1 MYLSFRLWVYNTVGC
16 KTYFYFMMI
25 LFQIFHYFCL
35 IFHLTLILPNY
46 SSFLRQAKSFKVLS
60 MLRVH
65 DELSKC
71 LATHWTNNI
80 HVILSFSIA
89 ISPSAI
95 EFHCRLFF
103 RSLIHV
109 TFFLSKKRWHTIL
122 IDKNIV
128 TEQCLSKS

>member
-80 HVILSFSIA
+80 HVILSFSIISFPLFLGYA
-89 ISPSAI
+89 I
-95 EFHCRLFF
+95 HLFLF
-103 RSLIHV
+103 SLLFIQH
-109 TFFLSKKRWHTIL
+109 SRWQSRCTSSTL
-122 IDKNIV
+122 
-128 TEQCLSKS
+128 QGQAG